1 MALSDFFVPCG
12 LLLGT
17 VFVSFL
23 LMCWFFHVTYIRGLR
38 QRIRRLEYLVEP
50 PSRNTTGDVTSQARA
65 PRPSLPSKY
74 VTVDRA
80 PRPEYYR

>member
-12 LLLGT
+12 LLIGS

-23 LMCWFFHVTYIRGLR
+23 CMCWFFHATYIRSLK
-38 QRIRRLEYLVEP
+38 QRIRRLEYLVQP
-50 PSRNTTGDVTSQARA
+50 SSRNTTGDVTFQANT

-74 VTVDRA
+74 ITVDRA
-80 PRPEYYR
+80 PRSEYYR

>member
-1 MALSDFFVPCG
+1 MSDFLVPCG

-23 LMCWFFHVTYIRGLR
+23 LMCWFFHATYIRSL
-38 QRIRRLEYLVEP
+38 QRRVRRLEYLVEP
-50 PSRNTTGDVTSQARA
+50 PSRNTTGDVAFQARPPCP
-65 PRPSLPSKY
+65 PRPSKY

-80 PRPEYYR
+80 PKPEYFR